1 MRCSSIISY
10 VFSVKALL
18 FTPRFSIIPLVV
30 PFSFPST
37 SSAFFRICSSF
48 EFTFELLWKTL
59 KIILEYKGIEV
70 RSPRSAI
77 KEAFKA
83 GLIEDDEILLDMLED
98 RNLSSHIYSEEI
110 AEQIFKRIEKAY
122 VPAMEKL
129 LAILKERL

>member
-1 MRCSSIISY
+1 MKKVEVLLAIEKLN
-10 VFSVKALL
+10 KAFLKL
-18 FTPRFSIIPLVV
+18 REGIESA
-30 PFSFPST
+30 ST
-37 SSAFFRICSSF
+37 ELEKDGVIQRF

-59 KIILEYKGIEV
+59 RIILEYKGIEV

>member
-1 MRCSSIISY
+1 MKKVEVLLAIEKLN
-10 VFSVKALL
+10 KAFLKL
-18 FTPRFSIIPLVV
+18 REGIESA
-30 PFSFPST
+30 ST
-37 SSAFFRICSSF
+37 ELEKDGVIQRF

-98 RNLSSHIYSEEI
+98 RNLSSHIYSEEV

-122 VPAMEKL
+122 VPALEKL
-129 LAILKERL
+129 LAMLKERL

>member
-1 MRCSSIISY
+1 MKKVEVLLAIEKLN
-10 VFSVKALL
+10 KAFLKL
-18 FTPRFSIIPLVV
+18 REGIESA
-30 PFSFPST
+30 ST
-37 SSAFFRICSSF
+37 ELEKDGVIQRL

>member
-1 MRCSSIISY
+1 MKKVEVLLAIEKLN
-10 VFSVKALL
+10 KAFLKL
-18 FTPRFSIIPLVV
+18 REGIESA
-30 PFSFPST
+30 ST
-37 SSAFFRICSSF
+37 ELEKDGVIQRF

-59 KIILEYKGIEV
+59 RIILEYKGIEV

-98 RNLSSHIYSEEI
+98 RNLSSHIYSEEV

-122 VPAMEKL
+122 VPALEKL
-129 LAILKERL
+129 LAMLKERL